1 MHPKGGAHMTSGPA
15 RTLIL
20 AGVFA
25 VSAFIPCAAILR
37 AQEVTDVPVSSASP
51 SSSSASAKDKVVDA
65 IEGIKSGNISAA
77 KEAVAFDR
85 LLSYTLIRISD
96 CWTLC
101 KQEMILAKEAAR
113 QEAVQAAKDIFQKG
127 KDAAVEQT
135 REAILDKLPPI
146 LGGSAGQTDLTD
158 GSTQTDSTPASSAA
172 APGSS
177 NDPAKIRESIQNERG
192 TPLTPGNDPAQAREA
207 VQSRL
212 REN

>member
-1 MHPKGGAHMTSGPA
+1 MTSGPA

-37 AQEVTDVPVSSASP
+37 AQEVTDVPVSGSQG
-51 SSSSASAKDKVVDA
+51 ASAKDKVVDA
-65 IEGIKSGNISAA
+65 IEGIKSGDISAA

-113 QEAVQAAKDIFQKG
+113 QEAIRTAKDIFTKG
-127 KDAAVEQT
+127 KDAAIGQG
-135 REAILDKLPPI
+135 REAILENLPF
-146 LGGSAGQTDLTD
+146 LSTAGKEDLTD
-158 GSTQTDSTPASSAA
+158 APASASSSAA
-172 APGSS
+172 ELGSS
-177 NDPAKIRESIQNERG
+177 NAPAKIRESIQNQLG
-192 TPLTPGNDPAQAREA
+192 TPYSSETDPAKMRESI
-207 VQSRL
+207 QSHF
-212 REN
+212 NP

>member
-1 MHPKGGAHMTSGPA
+1 MTAIQA
-15 RTLIL
+15 RNLIL
-20 AGVFA
+20 AGVLA
-25 VSAFIPCAAILR
+25 VSVFLPCAAVLR
-37 AQEVTDVPVSSASP
+37 AQEVTDVPVSSAS
-51 SSSSASAKDKVVDA
+51 SSSSSTKDKVVDA
-65 IEGIKSGNISAA
+65 IEGIKSGDISAA

-127 KDAAVEQT
+127 KDAAVEET

-146 LGGSAGQTDLTD
+146 LGGSAGQTDLTG
-158 GSTQTDSTPASSAA
+158 GSTQTDFASASSAV

-192 TPLTPGNDPAQAREA
+192 TPLTPGGTDPAQTREA

-212 REN
+212 RDN

>member
-1 MHPKGGAHMTSGPA
+1 MTSGPA

-37 AQEVTDVPVSSASP
+37 AQEVTDVPVSGSQG
-51 SSSSASAKDKVVDA
+51 ASAKDKVVDA
-65 IEGIKSGNISAA
+65 IEGIKSGDISAA

-101 KQEMILAKEAAR
+101 KQEMLLAKECAR
-113 QEAVQAAKDIFQKG
+113 QEAIQTAKDIFKKG

-135 REAILDKLPPI
+135 RDAILENLPPL
-146 LGGSAGQTDLTD
+146 LGGNAEPDNLSANSNG
-158 GSTQTDSTPASSAA
+158 ASAKPDKTA
-172 APGSS
+172 LPP
-177 NDPAKIRESIQNERG
+177 DPA
-192 TPLTPGNDPAQAREA
+192 A
-207 VQSRL
+207 VPEL
-212 REN
+212 

>member
-1 MHPKGGAHMTSGPA
+1 MTSISA

-20 AGVFA
+20 AGVLA
-25 VSAFIPCAAILR
+25 ASACIPCAALLR
-37 AQEVTDVPVSSASP
+37 AQEVAEVPVSSAS
-51 SSSSASAKDKVVDA
+51 SSNSSAKDKVVDA
-65 IEGIKSGNISAA
+65 IDGIKSGDISAA

-113 QEAVQAAKDIFQKG
+113 QEAVQTAKDIFQKG

-146 LGGSAGQTDLTD
+146 LGGSAAESDLT
-158 GSTQTDSTPASSAA
+158 GGGTQTGSA
-172 APGSS
+172 
-177 NDPAKIRESIQNERG
+177 
-192 TPLTPGNDPAQAREA
+192 PAQPADPPA
-207 VQSRL
+207 
-212 REN
+212 NGD